1 MKRRMYSAWIP
12 PTPCSTALTTQL
24 KLILSLSR
32 FGPSVPFEPAASSVW
47 HFPQNPMK
55 SGLPAAALPG
65 VELLPDDP
73 SATGTAT
80 TTAATAAHATSHQVT
95 RPLIRPTQS

>member
-32 FGPSVPFEPAASSVW
+32 LGPSVPFEPAASSVW
-47 HFPQNPMK
+47 HFPQKAMK
-55 SGLPAAALPG
+55 SGFPAVASPG
-65 VELLPDDP
+65 VELFPDDP

-80 TTAATAAHATSHQVT
+80 TIAATATHETSHQVS
-95 RPLIRPTQS
+95 RHPIRL